1 MKRVYDKLKSTWL
14 GSMLFRPMESLY
26 THLSRDLFFHIMVVA
41 VIPSMLMGIGGY
53 YQFKKMEEQRHKDQ
67 LEWQM
72 RYTQKSVDNFLEEHM
87 AALRLLFESYDIEQ
101 FDDQKKLQR
110 IFAKLKRQ
118 FPSFIDLGLV
128 NSTGFLDTYA
138 GPYKLK
144 GKDVSDEQ
152 WFREI
157 LVRGSLI
164 SDVFLGKEQIPQVLM
179 AVKSPLSDKGEFWVV
194 RATINSEA
202 LDKIVG
208 AMNFEPKDDTFIISK
223 RGFLQSASRFYGNIL
238 SRHNLPMNPIAQ
250 NIIFTQWENVQNEEA
265 IVAYTSILNKDWVL
279 IFVQPLSQKQKY
291 LYPVLRVMIGVLI
304 GGFVFV
310 FMLTWLI
317 TRNFAVQ
324 LRKAE
329 QEKVAILQKAEYTN
343 RLASIGQL
351 AAGVAHEI
359 NNPLAVINEKAGL
372 MLDLTEM
379 SDDFPNKEKFGD
391 LLRSINVS
399 VKRGRTI
406 THRLLGFARQ
416 MYVTTDV
423 IDINA
428 LMREVLSFLDNEA
441 VRRNININLDLM
453 EDLPTIESDRGQL
466 QQVFMNIINNAMDAV
481 NSQGEIGISTW
492 LKDEETV
499 GVKIR
504 DNGCGIRQDKLK
516 RIFEPFFT
524 TKARDKGT
532 GLGLSITYGI
542 VAKLGGKI
550 SVESKVNKGTTFTI
564 ELPRSFKS

>member
-1 MKRVYDKLKSTWL
+1 
-14 GSMLFRPMESLY
+14 MLFRPVESLY
-26 THLSRDLFFHIMVVA
+26 THLSRDLFFHIIVVA
-41 VIPSMLMGIGGY
+41 VVPSLLMGIGGY

-110 IFAKLKRQ
+110 IFAKLKRE

-152 WFREI
+152 WFREVLI
-157 LVRGSLI
+157 RGDLI
-164 SDVFLGKEQIPQVLM
+164 SNVFVREQEQIPQVLM
-179 AVKSPLSDKGEFWVV
+179 AVKSPTSDKGEFWVIQ
-194 RATINSEA
+194 AAISTED

-208 AMNFEPKDDTFIISK
+208 AMNFEPQDDTFIISK
-223 RGFLQSASRFYGNIL
+223 RGFLQSESRFYGNIL
-238 SRHNLPMNPIAQ
+238 SRHKLAINPAAQ
-250 NIIFTQWENVQNEEA
+250 NIVFTQWENVQNEEA
-265 IVAYTSILNKDWVL
+265 IVAYTSIRNKDWVL
-279 IFVQPLSQKQKY
+279 VFVQPLSQMQKY
-291 LYPVLRVMIGVLI
+291 LYPVLRVMIEVLI

-329 QEKVAILQKAEYTN
+329 QEKVAILQKAEHTN
-343 RLASIGQL
+343 RMASIGQL

-359 NNPLAVINEKAGL
+359 NNPLAIINEKAGL

-391 LLRSINVS
+391 LLRSIHAS

-416 MYVTTDV
+416 MNVSIEKIDV
-423 IDINA
+423 NVVI
-428 LMREVLSFLDNEA
+428 REVLSFLKNEA
-441 VRRNININLDLM
+441 VRRKIDINLNLKD
-453 EDLPTIESDRGQL
+453 DLPSIQSDRGQL
-466 QQVFMNIINNAMDAV
+466 QQVFMNIISNALDAV
-481 NSQGEIGISTW
+481 NNEGKGTVDINTR
-492 LKDEETV
+492 LKDKDTV
-499 GVKIR
+499 VVNIS

-542 VAKLGGKI
+542 VVKLGGKI
-550 SVESKVNKGTTFTI
+550 LVESEVDKGTSFII
-564 ELPRSFKS
+564 ELPLDSKVVN

>member
-1 MKRVYDKLKSTWL
+1 
-14 GSMLFRPMESLY
+14 
-26 THLSRDLFFHIMVVA
+26 MVVA

-164 SDVFLGKEQIPQVLM
+164 SNVFVSEQEQIPQVLM

-208 AMNFEPKDDTFIISK
+208 AMNFEPEDDTFIISK

-238 SRHNLPMNPIAQ
+238 SRHNLPVNPIAQ

-329 QEKVAILQKAEYTN
+329 QEKVAILQKAEHTN

-391 LLRSINVS
+391 LLRSIHSS

-423 IDINA
+423 IDINV

-441 VRRNININLDLM
+441 VRRNIKINLDLM

-492 LKDEETV
+492 LKDGGTV

-542 VAKLGGKI
+542 VDKLGGKI
-550 SVESKVNKGTTFTI
+550 SVESQVNKGTTFTI

>member
-1 MKRVYDKLKSTWL
+1 
-14 GSMLFRPMESLY
+14 
-26 THLSRDLFFHIMVVA
+26 
-41 VIPSMLMGIGGY
+41 
-53 YQFKKMEEQRHKDQ
+53 
-67 LEWQM
+67 
-72 RYTQKSVDNFLEEHM
+72 M

-164 SDVFLGKEQIPQVLM
+164 SNVFVSEQEQIPQVLM

-208 AMNFEPKDDTFIISK
+208 AMNFEPEDDTFIISK

-238 SRHNLPMNPIAQ
+238 SRHNLPVNPIAQ

-329 QEKVAILQKAEYTN
+329 QEKVAILQKAEHTN

-391 LLRSINVS
+391 LL
-399 VKRGRTI
+399 
-406 THRLLGFARQ
+406 
-416 MYVTTDV
+416 
-423 IDINA
+423 
-428 LMREVLSFLDNEA
+428 DNEA
-441 VRRNININLDLM
+441 VRRNIKINLDLM

-492 LKDEETV
+492 LKDGGTV

-542 VAKLGGKI
+542 VDKLGGKI
-550 SVESKVNKGTTFTI
+550 SVESQVNKGTTFTI

>member
-1 MKRVYDKLKSTWL
+1 MKSTWL

-41 VIPSMLMGIGGY
+41 VIPSLLMGIGGY
-53 YQFKKMEEQRHKDQ
+53 YQFEKMEEQRHKDQ

-87 AALRLLFESYDIEQ
+87 AALHLLFESYDIEQ
-101 FDDQKKLQR
+101 FDDQKKLQH
-110 IFAKLKRQ
+110 IFAKLKRE

-128 NSTGFLDTYA
+128 NSIGFLDTYA

-144 GKDVSDEQ
+144 GKDVRDEQ
-152 WFREI
+152 WFREV
-157 LVRGSLI
+157 LVRGDLI
-164 SDVFLGKEQIPQVLM
+164 SNIFVREQEQIPQVLM
-179 AVKSPLSDKGEFWVV
+179 AFKSPLSDKGEFWVV
-194 RATINSEA
+194 RAAVNAED

-208 AMNFEPKDDTFIISK
+208 AMNFEAEDDTFIISK

-238 SRHNLPMNPIAQ
+238 SRHNLPVNPTAQ
-250 NIIFTQWENVQNEEA
+250 NIVFTQWENVRSEKA
-265 IVAYTSILNKDWVL
+265 IVVYTSILNKDWVL

-329 QEKVAILQKAEYTN
+329 QEKVAILQKAEHTN
-343 RLASIGQL
+343 RMASIGQL

-372 MLDLTEM
+372 MLDLTEI

-391 LLRSINVS
+391 LLRSIHTS

-416 MYVTTDV
+416 MYVSVEMIDV
-423 IDINA
+423 NDII
-428 LMREVLSFLDNEA
+428 REVLSFLKNEA
-441 VRRNININLDLM
+441 VRRKIQINLDLK
-453 EDLPTIESDRGQL
+453 EDLPTIQSDRGQL
-466 QQVFMNIINNAMDAV
+466 QQVFMNVISNALEAVDTEGKGNVDIN
-481 NSQGEIGISTW
+481 TW
-492 LKDEETV
+492 LKDKDTV
-499 GVKIR
+499 GVRIS
-504 DNGCGIRQDKLK
+504 DNGCGIRQDKLE

-542 VAKLGGKI
+542 VVKLGGKI
-550 SVESKVNKGTTFTI
+550 SVESEVNKGTSFTI
-564 ELPRSFKS
+564 ELPRDSKL